1 MKPQKYDNPTKWYPF
16 GEQSLRPAQK
26 APIGIAM

>member
-1 MKPQKYDNPTKWYPF
+1 MKPHKYHNPTKWYPF
-16 GEQSLRPAQK
+16 KKQSLRPAQK